1 VNKTIVAVLSSVAA
15 SAAWAGP
22 YAPQEFDF
30 SELDRPAY
38 GIVESVR
45 EVQLGSEF
53 PAGFADV
60 FEHAVKPKSADQLL
74 IRLDD
79 GRALRVMENQMQRLE
94 AGQRVRIES
103 DTSGTRVER
112 E

>member
-1 VNKTIVAVLSSVAA
+1 MNKTIVAVMSSIAM
-15 SAAWAGP
+15 SAWAGP

-30 SELDRPAY
+30 SELDGPAS

-45 EVQLGSEF
+45 EVQLGSEQ
-53 PAGFADV
+53 PGFVDA
-60 FEHAVKPKSADQLL
+60 FEHALRPQTGEQLL

-79 GRALRVMENQMQRLE
+79 GRAVRVMENETQRLE
-94 AGQRVRIES
+94 AGQRVRIQS

>member
-1 VNKTIVAVLSSVAA
+1 MIVAVLLCIATGA
-15 SAAWAGP
+15 TWAGP

-30 SELDRPAY
+30 SELHGPAY

-45 EVQLGSEF
+45 EVPL
-53 PAGFADV
+53 AGERPEFADA
-60 FEHAVKPKSADQLL
+60 FEHALRPQTGDQLL

-79 GRALRVMENQMQRLE
+79 GRALRVMESETQRLE
-94 AGQRVRIES
+94 AGQRVRIEP